1 MQTPIAPPQA
11 PPKPAPMPMTTTA
24 PASRGSRLLAAIV
37 DFAAFLCVYA
47 ALLLNSMTIF
57 VVGICALI
65 AIQIYFLSSRGQ
77 TIGKMVM
84 NIKIVKVDTN
94 KNGGFGANVLMRGIV
109 NGILTM
115 IPLYSLV
122 DVLFIFRE
130 DRRCIHDMIAGT
142 RVVEA

>member
-1 MQTPIAPPQA
+1 MQTPIAPPKA
-11 PPKPAPMPMTTTA
+11 PPKPAPMTTSA
-24 PASRGSRLLAAIV
+24 LASRGSRLLAAIV
-37 DFAAFLCVYA
+37 DSAAFLCVYA
-47 ALLLNSMTIF
+47 AFLLNSMTLF
-57 VVGICALI
+57 ALGVCALI

-84 NIKIVKVDTN
+84 NVKIVKMDTG
-94 KNGGFGANVLMRGIV
+94 KNGGFGPNVLMRAIV
-109 NGILTM
+109 NGVLGI

>member
-11 PPKPAPMPMTTTA
+11 PPKPAPITSMA

-37 DFAAFLCVYA
+37 DMAAFLCVYA
-47 ALLLNSMTIF
+47 AFLLNSMTLF
-57 VVGICALI
+57 MVGICALI

-84 NIKIVKVDTN
+84 NIKIVKLNTDR
-94 KNGGFGANVLMRGIV
+94 NGGFGTNVLVRGIA
-109 NGILTM
+109 NGILSM

>member
-11 PPKPAPMPMTTTA
+11 PPRPTYVESTEL
-24 PASRGSRLLAAIV
+24 ASRGSRLLAAIV
-37 DFAAFLCVYA
+37 DSAAFLCVYA
-47 ALLLNSMTIF
+47 AFLLNSMTLF
-57 VVGICALI
+57 MVGICALI

-77 TIGKMVM
+77 TVGKMLM
-84 NIKIVKVDTN
+84 NIKIVKMNTK
-94 KNGGFGANVLMRGIV
+94 KNGGFGTNVLVRTIV
-109 NGILTM
+109 NGILAM

-142 RVVEA
+142 QVVEA

>member
-11 PPKPAPMPMTTTA
+11 PPKPAAMTTSA
-24 PASRGSRLLAAIV
+24 LASRGSRLLAAIV
-37 DFAAFLCVYA
+37 DSAAFLCVYA
-47 ALLLNSMTIF
+47 AFLLNSMTLF
-57 VVGICALI
+57 VFGVCALI

-77 TIGKMVM
+77 SIGKMVM
-84 NIKIVKVDTN
+84 NIKIVKTDTG
-94 KNGGFGANVLMRGIV
+94 KNGGFAPNVLMRAFV
-109 NGILTM
+109 NGILAV